1 MKRILAILLVVIL
14 GLSIG
19 LPAVRVDAATPTP
32 ARPRL
37 CCERTDDAKPVVN
50 FWLFYA
56 GHCPDS
62 LKLLNEIL
70 PSILSKYAPDQIT
83 VYRYDLEKGPSEIM
97 RALERWH
104 GLPPDHL
111 PAIFIGE
118 HALVGIHQIQEKLEP
133 LIDDYLERGGVAL
146 LYPSLAA
153 TPIPTATRTPN
164 PTSTPVP
171 VQSKAVVR
179 AVLFWSQYCP
189 HCHYVLQEVLPP
201 LQKKYGARLEIVMF
215 EVSQPENAQL
225 FESTM
230 QALRVPPSEWGV
242 PFMIVG
248 TQTMVGSLE
257 VAQRL
262 PTLIEQYLAVGGV
275 GLPPIPDL
283 EKRVGMPTAT
293 ATRASVPLLTPTP
306 TARVVSETSRAST
319 PTVRVVVNETP
330 MAITPA
336 PVMVTPAP
344 TLIARAHQ
352 PVVRAVLFWMRG
364 CPHCEEII
372 ARVLP
377 PLQQKYGA
385 QLDVQLI
392 EVATTQDVDRLYQ
405 VAANFGIPKEQT
417 GVPLLI
423 IGNQA
428 LTANQIPMEL
438 PRLIEKYLAAGGV
451 EAPNLDARVK
461 ERHLLDVPF
470 IGQIDLDQHSL
481 AFSTLLIGLLD
492 GFNPCSLW
500 VISLLLALVVN
511 TGSRAK
517 TLLVGSTFLV
527 VAAGIYAVIIIGL
540 FSAFTFIGYALWIRI
555 AVALIAGAMAVINI
569 KDYFWFKRGV
579 SLTIA
584 DEHKPKIYRDIRS
597 ILAPNQ
603 SALALVGATGAMA
616 AGITI
621 IEMPCTAGLPILW
634 TKLIAANNVGAVM
647 FAFLLGLY
655 LLMYV
660 LDELLV
666 FISAVV
672 TLRATRLEEKQ
683 GRILKLVGGIV
694 MLTLALVLLV
704 DPTLMDSIV
713 NSIVVFGVA
722 FLIALAIL
730 IVHRK
735 ILPRWGI
742 VIGTEEL

>member
-1 MKRILAILLVVIL
+1 MKRIAIILFAVML

-19 LPAVRVDAATPTP
+19 LPVARVGAATATPTRGITCK
-32 ARPRL
+32 A
-37 CCERTDDAKPVVN
+37 CDEDYVKPVVN
-50 FWLFYA
+50 FWLFYS
-56 GHCPDS
+56 GYCPDS
-62 LKLLNEIL
+62 IKLMREVL
-70 PSILSKYAPDQIT
+70 PAILSKYPSDQVT
-83 VYRYDLEKGPSEIM
+83 VYRYDLDKGPSEM
-97 RALERWH
+97 MSALERWH
-104 GLPPDHL
+104 NLPPGGL
-111 PAIFIGE
+111 PAIFIDE
-118 HALVGIHQIQEKLEP
+118 HALVGLEPIQEKLEK
-133 LIDDYLERGGVAL
+133 LIDHYLERGGVAL
-146 LYPSLAA
+146 LYPNRVATLTA
-153 TPIPTATRTPN
+153 TPTPTRTP
-164 PTSTPVP
+164 TPAK
-171 VQSKAVVR
+171 SLAVVR
-179 AVLFWSQYCP
+179 IVFFWSQYCP
-189 HCHYVLQEVLPP
+189 HCHYVIENVLPP
-201 LQKKYGARLEIVMF
+201 LQKKYGAQLEILMF
-215 EVSQPENAQL
+215 ELSQPENVQL

-230 QALRVPPSEWGV
+230 HALRVPQSEWGV
-242 PFMIVG
+242 PFIIVG
-248 TQTMVGSLE
+248 NQTLVGSVE
-257 VAQRL
+257 VSQRL
-262 PTLIEQYLAVGGV
+262 PILIEQYLAVGGV
-275 GLPPIPDL
+275 GLPPVPEL
-283 EKRVGMPTAT
+283 VKRVGTPIPT
-293 ATRASVPLLTPTP
+293 ATRAVTPTP
-306 TARVVSETSRAST
+306 PST
-319 PTVRVVVNETP
+319 PTVRVVTETP
-330 MAITPA
+330 RATTPVSVIA
-336 PVMVTPAP
+336 TPAP
-344 TLIARAHQ
+344 TLVARAPNQ
-352 PVVRAVLFWMRG
+352 PIVRAVMFWMRG
-364 CPHCEEII
+364 CPRCEEII

-405 VAANFGIPKEQT
+405 VATNFGVPKEQT

-423 IGNQA
+423 IGTQA
-428 LTANQIPMEL
+428 LTAHQIPNEL

-451 EAPNLDARVK
+451 DAPNLDARVK

-470 IGQIDLDQHSL
+470 VGQIDLDQHSL

-517 TLLVGSTFLV
+517 TLLVGSTFLI

-555 AVALIAGAMAVINI
+555 AVALIAGAMAAINI

-597 ILAPNQ
+597 ILAPDK

-616 AGITI
+616 LGITI

-683 GRILKLVGGIV
+683 GRILKLIGGIV
-694 MLTLALVLLV
+694 MLALALVLLV
-704 DPTLMDSIV
+704 DPTLMDSVV
-713 NSIVVFGVA
+713 NSMMVFGVA
-722 FLIALAIL
+722 FLVALAIL
-730 IVHRK
+730 VVHRK

-742 VIGTEEL
+742 VLGTEEL

>member
-1 MKRILAILLVVIL
+1 MRRSVILLLAMMV
-14 GLSIG
+14 GL
-19 LPAVRVDAATPTP
+19 AVLLSSARVDAATHTPT
-32 ARPRL
+32 RVIT
-37 CCERTDDAKPVVN
+37 CEGCDEESVKPVMN
-50 FWLFYA
+50 FCSFYS
-56 GHCPDS
+56 GYCPDS
-62 LKLLNEIL
+62 IKLMREIL
-70 PSILSKYAPDQIT
+70 PSLLSEGASDQAI
-83 VYRYDLEKGPSEIM
+83 VYPYDSDKGPSELL
-97 RALERWH
+97 RALARWH

-118 HALVGIHQIQEKLEP
+118 YALGNKKIQEKLGA
-133 LIDDYLERGGVAL
+133 LIDFYLEHGEVAL
-146 LYPSLAA
+146 LYSNRVAASTATATATPTPSP
-153 TPIPTATRTPN
+153 TPIPAK
-164 PTSTPVP
+164 S
-171 VQSKAVVR
+171 QAVVR
-179 AVLFWSQYCP
+179 VVFFWSQYCP
-189 HCHYVLQEVLPP
+189 HCHYVIETVLPP
-201 LQKKYGARLEIVMF
+201 LQAKYGAQLEIYMF
-215 EVSQPENAQL
+215 ELSQPENMQL

-230 QALRVPPSEWGV
+230 AILRVPSSEWGV
-242 PFMIVG
+242 PFIIVG
-248 TQTMVGSLE
+248 TQTMVGSLQ
-257 VAQRL
+257 VTQQL

-275 GLPPIPDL
+275 GLPPVPDL
-283 EKRVGMPTAT
+283 QKRIGTPAVIV
-293 ATRASVPLLTPTP
+293 TRAVTPTP
-306 TARVVSETSRAST
+306 TSTLTMRAVTPTPTST
-319 PTVRVVVNETP
+319 PTMRAVVNETP
-330 MAITPA
+330 PT
-336 PVMVTPAP
+336 VTLAP
-344 TLIARAHQ
+344 TLIARAPNQ
-352 PVVRAVLFWMRG
+352 PVVRAVMFWMRE
-364 CPHCEEII
+364 CARCEEII

-405 VAANFGIPKEQT
+405 VAANFNLPKEQT

-428 LTANQIPMEL
+428 LTATQIPTEL
-438 PRLIEKYLAAGGV
+438 PRLVEKYLAAGGLDI
-451 EAPNLDARVK
+451 PNLDARVK

-470 IGQIDLDQHSL
+470 VGQIDLDQHSL
-481 AFSTLLIGLLD
+481 AFSTILIGLLD

-511 TGSRAK
+511 TGSRVK
-517 TLLVGSTFLV
+517 TVLVGSTFLV
-527 VAAGIYAVIIIGL
+527 VAAVVYAVLIVGL
-540 FSAFTFIGYALWIRI
+540 FSAFTFIGYALWIRV

-584 DEHKPKIYRDIRS
+584 DEHKPQIYRGIRG

-603 SALALVGATGAMA
+603 SALALVGATAAMA
-616 AGITI
+616 FGITI

-634 TKLIAANNVGAVM
+634 TKLIAANNVGTVM
-647 FAFLLGLY
+647 FASLLGLY
-655 LLMYV
+655 MLMYV

-666 FISAVV
+666 FLSAVI

-694 MLTLALVLLV
+694 MLTLGIVLLV
-704 DPTLMDSIV
+704 DPLLMDSIV
-713 NSIVVFGVA
+713 NSMVVFGVA
-722 FLIALAIL
+722 FLVAFAVL

>member
-1 MKRILAILLVVIL
+1 MKQIAIVLLGAMLVLGILLPSVHVE
-14 GLSIG
+14 
-19 LPAVRVDAATPTP
+19 AATATPTKT
-32 ARPRL
+32 RVKL
-37 CCERTDDAKPVVN
+37 CQACNDDAKPVVN
-50 FWLFYA
+50 FWLFY
-56 GHCPDS
+56 GSHCADCV
-62 LKLLNEIL
+62 KLLRDIL
-70 PSILSKYAPDQIT
+70 PPILDKYAPGQVA
-83 VYRYDLEKGPSEIM
+83 VYKYDLEKSEPEVM
-97 RALERWH
+97 RALEQWH
-104 GLPPDHL
+104 GLTQGDVPE
-111 PAIFIGE
+111 IFIGE
-118 HALVGIHQIQEKLEP
+118 YALLGNAQIQARLGE
-133 LIDDYLERGGVAL
+133 LIDAYLARGGVEL
-146 LYPSLAA
+146 LRPNLA
-153 TPIPTATRTPN
+153 T
-164 PTSTPVP
+164 TPVP
-171 VQSKAVVR
+171 TPSPTPTPPSRAVVR

-189 HCHYVLQEVLPP
+189 HCHDVIEKVLPP
-201 LQKKYGARLEIVMF
+201 LQKKHGDQLQVLMF
-215 EVSQPENAQL
+215 ELSQPENMQL
-225 FESTM
+225 FESAM
-230 QALRVPPSEWGV
+230 EALRVPPSDWAV

-262 PTLIEQYLAVGGV
+262 PVLIEQYLAVGGI

-283 EKRVGMPTAT
+283 DKRIGAPTE
-293 ATRASVPLLTPTP
+293 TPTP
-306 TARVVSETSRAST
+306 LPPVTRAPT
-319 PTVRVVVNETP
+319 PAVRVIVNDTPVSVV
-330 MAITPA
+330 A
-336 PVMVTPAP
+336 TPAP
-344 TLIARAHQ
+344 TRVARASKQ
-352 PVVRAVLFWMRG
+352 PVVRAILFWMQG
-364 CPHCEEII
+364 CPHCEEIL

-428 LTANQIPMEL
+428 LTANQIPTEL
-438 PRLIEKYLAAGGV
+438 PRLVEKYLASGGV
-451 EAPNLDARVK
+451 DAPDLNAVRAK
-461 ERHLLDVPF
+461 EPHLLDLPF
-470 IGQIDLDQHSL
+470 VGQIDLDQHSL
-481 AFSTLLIGLLD
+481 AFSTLLIGWVD

-584 DEHKPKIYRDIRS
+584 DEHKPKIYRDLRG
-597 ILAPNQ
+597 ILAPNR
-603 SALALVGATGAMA
+603 STLPLIAATATMA
-616 AGITI
+616 FGITV

-683 GRILKLVGGIV
+683 GRVLKLVGGIV
-694 MLTLALVLLV
+694 MLTLAMVLLV

-713 NSIVVFGVA
+713 NSMVVFGVA
-722 FLIALAIL
+722 FVIALAIL
-730 IVHRK
+730 VVHRK

>member
-1 MKRILAILLVVIL
+1 MKRILAILFVVIW

-19 LPAVRVDAATPTP
+19 LPAGRVDAATPTP
-32 ARPRL
+32 ARARL
-37 CCERTDDAKPVVN
+37 CCEHTDDAKPVVN
-50 FWLFYA
+50 FWLFYS
-56 GHCPDS
+56 GYCPDS
-62 LKLLNEIL
+62 IQLMREIL
-70 PSILSKYAPDQIT
+70 PSILSKYPSDQVT
-83 VYRYDLEKGPSEIM
+83 VYRYDLDKGPSEM
-97 RALERWH
+97 LRALERWH
-104 GLPPDHL
+104 GLPPDNL

-118 HALVGIHQIQEKLEP
+118 HALIGNRQIQEKLGA
-133 LIDDYLERGGVAL
+133 LIDGYLERGGVAL
-146 LYPSLAA
+146 LYPSLVAPPTVTATA
-153 TPIPTATRTPN
+153 TPTPS
-164 PTSTPVP
+164 PTPVP
-171 VQSKAVVR
+171 TKSQTVVR

-189 HCHYVLQEVLPP
+189 HCHFVLQEVLPP
-201 LQKKYGARLEIVMF
+201 LQKKYGAQLEILMF

-262 PTLIEQYLAVGGV
+262 PVLIEQYLAVGGV

-283 EKRVGMPTAT
+283 EKRVGVPTAT
-293 ATRASVPLLTPTP
+293 ATRAVAPTHIPTP
-306 TARVVSETSRAST
+306 TARAVISETPRTST
-319 PTVRVVVNETP
+319 PAVRVVVNETP
-330 MAITPA
+330 MVI
-336 PVMVTPAP
+336 TPAP
-344 TLIARAHQ
+344 TLIARANQ

-405 VAANFGIPKEQT
+405 VAANFGVPKEQT

-428 LTANQIPMEL
+428 LTATQIPTEL
-438 PRLIEKYLAAGGV
+438 PRLIEKYLAAGGID
-451 EAPNLDARVK
+451 APDLDARVK

-517 TLLVGSTFLV
+517 TLLVGSTFLI
-527 VAAGIYAVIIIGL
+527 VAAGIYAIIIIGL
-540 FSAFTFIGYALWIRI
+540 FSAFTFIGYALWIRL
-555 AVALIAGAMAVINI
+555 AVALIAGAMAAINI

-597 ILAPNQ
+597 LLAPNQ
-603 SALALVGATGAMA
+603 SALALISATAAMA
-616 AGITI
+616 AGITM

-655 LLMYV
+655 LLMYI

-713 NSIVVFGVA
+713 NSMVVFGVA
-722 FLIALAIL
+722 FVIALAIL
-730 IVHRK
+730 VVHRK

>member
-1 MKRILAILLVVIL
+1 MKRILAILLVAML
-14 GLSIG
+14 GSL
-19 LPAVRVDAATPTP
+19 LLFTNVDAATPTP
-32 ARPRL
+32 RAVWCESCGEEKSTSTPASRPIVHFWFFYDSGCYACLQVYNGVLPRILIRFPTDQVKMHVWDVSRL
-37 CCERTDDAKPVVN
+37 GTAV
-50 FWLFYA
+50 
-56 GHCPDS
+56 
-62 LKLLNEIL
+62 
-70 PSILSKYAPDQIT
+70 
-83 VYRYDLEKGPSEIM
+83 M
-97 RALERWH
+97 RAMEQRY
-104 GLPPDHL
+104 GIAEGD
-111 PAIFIGE
+111 ITEVFIGE
-118 HALVGIHQIQEKLEP
+118 YALLGKQEIETRLAG
-133 LIDDYLERGGVAL
+133 LIEHYLARGGVEL
-146 LYPSLAA
+146 VYPSLLA
-153 TPIPTATRTPN
+153 T
-164 PTSTPVP
+164 PTSTPTP
-171 VQSKAVVR
+171 TRTPTPAKSLAVVR
-179 AVLFWSQYCP
+179 IVFFWSQYCP
-189 HCHYVLQEVLPP
+189 HCHYVIENVLPP
-201 LQKKYGARLEIVMF
+201 LQKKYGAQLEILMF
-215 EVSQPENAQL
+215 ELSQPENVQL

-230 QALRVPPSEWGV
+230 HALRVLQSEWGV
-242 PFMIVG
+242 PFIIVG
-248 TQTMVGSLE
+248 NQTLVGSLE
-257 VAQRL
+257 VSQRL
-262 PTLIEQYLAVGGV
+262 PMLVEQYLAVGGV
-275 GLPPIPDL
+275 GLPPVPEL
-283 EKRVGMPTAT
+283 QKRVGTPTSTAT
-293 ATRASVPLLTPTP
+293 HAVTPTP
-306 TARVVSETSRAST
+306 QST
-319 PTVRVVVNETP
+319 PTVRVVTETP
-330 MAITPA
+330 RAATPV
-336 PVMVTPAP
+336 PVVVTPAP
-344 TLIARAHQ
+344 TFVARA
-352 PVVRAVLFWMRG
+352 PNPPIVRAVMFWMRG
-364 CPHCEEII
+364 CPNCEEII

-385 QLDVQLI
+385 QLEVQLI

-405 VAANFGIPKEQT
+405 VAANFGVPKEQT

-423 IGNQA
+423 IGTQA
-428 LTANQIPMEL
+428 LTAHQIPSEL

-451 EAPNLDARVK
+451 DAPNLDARVK
-461 ERHLLDVPF
+461 ERHLLLDVPF
-470 IGQIDLDQHSL
+470 VGQIDLAQHSL

-527 VAAGIYAVIIIGL
+527 VAASIYAILIIGL

-555 AVALIAGAMAVINI
+555 AVALIAGAMAAINI

-597 ILAPNQ
+597 ILAPDK
-603 SALALVGATGAMA
+603 SALALVGATAAMA
-616 AGITI
+616 FGITI

-683 GRILKLVGGIV
+683 GRILKLIGGIV

-704 DPTLMDSIV
+704 DPTLMDSII
-713 NSIVVFGVA
+713 NSMVVFGVA
-722 FLIALAIL
+722 FLVALAIL
-730 IVHRK
+730 VMHRK